1 MMKKAKFRLLTYCK
15 KQFYFSREPT
25 VQRRIVLLSGVKAA
39 FVLCDVKAV
48 AKLEHQRLL
57 VLKIYR
63 TYLNC
68 TNLKKNFI
76 QDPCKKSVLVCI
88 FD

>member
-1 MMKKAKFRLLTYCK
+1 MSF
-15 KQFYFSREPT
+15 
-25 VQRRIVLLSGVKAA
+25 KAA

-68 TNLKKNFI
+68 TKLKKNFI
-76 QDPCKKSVLVCI
+76 HFLIRTLAKNQFWCVYLIDGVV
-88 FD
+88 